1 MLLILAKEEKE
12 GSKTSR
18 VGAALSR
25 VLVMDVLAFLS
36 TFANGSIIVACIAA
50 AALAAGLILIVASAR
65 HVVISNSM
73 RQSSTYL
80 QLHDDEVAN
89 GWREGSRPC
98 KGSSRTGM
106 ADPSRSVPSRASLD
120 QAKEEREQHFEACA
134 HALEQ
139 SALAVV
145 AKAQATKAHAEEKA
159 RLEALHEEL
168 LANEIEGYRR
178 ASVTRIHAL
187 SKLRQEREKL
197 MEQKSQAHEFIKTHQ
212 PIKEQLYVPTH
223 ARGVRS
229 LLHHTRRAPLPPCI
243 VSLYAHGFT
252 ITSSVVVV
260 CRPHFQTIG
269 PGVVVAH
276 SMILT
281 STRSK
286 SPSSSRSPTHALII
300 TDDATV
306 AFGNQYPFATAKLN
320 SSCAT
325 AKIGSSVASSPGSPL
340 GGLASWLGYGA
351 TPKSATA
358 DSV

>member
-1 MLLILAKEEKE
+1 
-12 GSKTSR
+12 
-18 VGAALSR
+18 
-25 VLVMDVLAFLS
+25 MDVLAFLS

-159 RLEALHEEL
+159 RLEALREEL

-178 ASVTRIHAL
+178 ASVTRIRAL

-197 MEQKSQAHEFIKTHQ
+197 MDQKSRTHEFIKTHQ
-212 PIKEQLYVPTH
+212 PIKERLYVPTH

-229 LLHHTRRAPLPPCI
+229 LLHHTRRAALPPCI
-243 VSLYAHGFT
+243 VSLRSRLHYHVFC
-252 ITSSVVVV
+252 
-260 CRPHFQTIG
+260 CRRVQAALPDDGTWRRRSDRPTFHHSHF
-269 PGVVVAH
+269 
-276 SMILT
+276 
-281 STRSK
+281 
-286 SPSSSRSPTHALII
+286 HA
-300 TDDATV
+300 
-306 AFGNQYPFATAKLN
+306 
-320 SSCAT
+320 
-325 AKIGSSVASSPGSPL
+325 
-340 GGLASWLGYGA
+340 
-351 TPKSATA
+351 
-358 DSV
+358 